1 LPFRARTADSL
12 MFKAAGTR
20 TRPKI
25 KMKKTLLFL
34 LVFIHLLLPVIGQG
48 QNPILD
54 SLQAVLKTQAAD
66 TNRVNTLNELSWQLK
81 DMGNYD
87 LALKYADDAMLIAKQ
102 IDYKKGM
109 ATAYSRH
116 GQVYQNQGNYPE
128 ALKNHFAA
136 LKIKEELGN
145 QQDVANSYI
154 NIGNIYYQ
162 QGNFPEASKNYM
174 ASLKINQELGNKPGM
189 ALTYGGIGL
198 VYDAQGIYPEA
209 LKNYLAGLKISE
221 ELGDKTG
228 IARAYN
234 NIGNV
239 YGSQR
244 DYPEALKY
252 YSSAVKINEESGNR
266 AGMAEAYNN
275 IGIVYFDQGNYS
287 ESLKNYIASLEI
299 KKKLNNKNG
308 MASSYNNIGNV
319 YAKQGNY
326 LDALNN
332 YSTAMKLDEE
342 IGNAYGLTNSYG
354 NIGIVNFHLKKYD
367 QATVYLNKALQLS
380 KQIGAKESIRDVY
393 QGLASVDSETNNWRG
408 AYENHSMYMLYRDS
422 LINEENTKKTVQTQM
437 NYEFDKKEQAAQL
450 VQEKKDALAKQEM
463 QKQALIRNSFVG
475 GFGIVL
481 LFSIVVILQRNKVRK
496 EKARSE
502 ELLLNI
508 LPAEVAEELKEKGS
522 AEAKLINEVSVLF
535 TDFKGFTEYSEK
547 LTPENL
553 VKDIHECFTAFDTI
567 MEKHGMEKI
576 KTIGDAYMAAG
587 GLPSPNLTHATDAV
601 QAALDIVSFID
612 ERKTRK
618 KAAGLPFTEIRIGI
632 HTGQVVAG
640 IVGVKKYSY
649 DIWGDTVN
657 TAARMESSG
666 EAGKIN
672 ISESTYA
679 QVKTKFKCAHRG
691 KITAKHKGEIDMY
704 FVEGTVG

>member
-1 LPFRARTADSL
+1 
-12 MFKAAGTR
+12 
-20 TRPKI
+20 
-25 KMKKTLLFL
+25 MKKTLLFL
-34 LVFIHLLLPVIGQG
+34 IAFSHILLPVIGKG
-48 QNPILD
+48 QNQILD
-54 SLQAVLKTQAAD
+54 SLQAVLRTAKED
-66 TNRVNTLNELSWQLK
+66 TTKVNTLNELSWQHK
-81 DMGNYD
+81 DLGDYD
-87 LALKYADDAMLIAKQ
+87 VALKYADEAMLIAKQ
-102 IDYKKGM
+102 INYTIGI
-109 ATAYSRH
+109 ATSYSRH
-116 GQVYQNQGNYPE
+116 GQVYQNQGNYSE
-128 ALKNHFAA
+128 ALKNHFDA

-145 QQDVANSYI
+145 KQDIANSYI
-154 NIGNIYYQ
+154 NIGNIYFQ
-162 QGNFPEASKNYM
+162 SGNYPEALKNFM
-174 ASLKINQELGNKPGM
+174 ASLEINQKLGNKYGM
-189 ALTYGGIGL
+189 AHAYSGIGL

-209 LKNYLAGLKISE
+209 LKNYLTGLKICE
-221 ELGDKTG
+221 ELGDKSG

-239 YGSQR
+239 YASQR

-252 YSSAVKINEESGNR
+252 YFSFVKINEELGSR

-287 ESLKNYIASLEI
+287 EALKNYMASFEI
-299 KKKLNNKNG
+299 KRELNNKNG
-308 MASSYNNIGNV
+308 MAGSYNNIGNV

-326 LDALNN
+326 LDALKN
-332 YSTAMKLDEE
+332 YSAALKLNEE

-367 QATVYLNKALQLS
+367 QATIFLNKALQLS

-422 LINEENTKKTVQTQM
+422 LINEDNTKKTVQTQM

-450 VQEKKDALAKQEM
+450 VQEKKDALAKQEI
-463 QKQALIRNSFVG
+463 QKQALIRNGFVG

-481 LFSIVVILQRNKVRK
+481 LFSIVVIMQRNKVRK

-522 AEAKLINEVSVLF
+522 AESKLINEVSVLF

-553 VKDIHECFTAFDTI
+553 VKDIHECFSAFDTI

-601 QAALDIVSFID
+601 QAALEIVRFIA

-618 KAAGLPFTEIRIGI
+618 MAAGLPFTEIRIGI

-657 TAARMESSG
+657 TASRMESSG

-672 ISESTYA
+672 ISEDTYA
-679 QVKTKFKCAHRG
+679 LVKTKFKCAHRG
-691 KITAKHKGEIDMY
+691 KITAKNKGEIDMY
-704 FVEGTVG
+704 FVEGAVE